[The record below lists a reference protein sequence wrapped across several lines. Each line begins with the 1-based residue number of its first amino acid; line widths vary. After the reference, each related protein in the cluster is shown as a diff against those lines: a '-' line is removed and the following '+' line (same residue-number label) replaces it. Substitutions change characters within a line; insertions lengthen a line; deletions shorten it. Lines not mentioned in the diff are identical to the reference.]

1 MQNEKLIDRQ
11 DIQHQITLNEI
22 LVSEYTKALISMNSN
37 KYNRN
42 AELFMLAF
50 ISTLNNKNKELRN
63 KLEEA

>member
-1 MQNEKLIDRQ
+1 
-11 DIQHQITLNEI
+11 
-22 LVSEYTKALISMNSN
+22 MNSN

>member
-1 MQNEKLIDRQ
+1 MQNLKQIEKQ
-11 DIQHQITLNEI
+11 SIQHQIAQNDI
-22 LVSEYTKALISMNSN
+22 MVSEYTKALIRMNSN

-42 AELFMLAF
+42 AELFILTL